1 MKSNFWMGLFLT
13 IGVVLIVTPFT
24 MDIEFPIR
32 GFMIIGIAIVCRV
45 FVDIFVPQKGKSP
58 DE

>member
-1 MKSNFWMGLFLT
+1 MKSNFWLGMFLT
-13 IGVVLIVTPFT
+13 IGVVLILVPFT
-24 MDIEFPIR
+24 MHIQFPSR
-32 GFMIIGIAIVCRV
+32 GIMIIGIALVCRV